1 MSASSPERLA
11 EWISASPE
19 ARSRALAK
27 CLETIALKDPRIHAW
42 VQVSPQSATETG
54 PLSGIPF
61 GAKDIID
68 TRGLVTEYG
77 SAIYRGRVGV
87 EDADI
92 IAELKDRGAILIGKT
107 QTTAFAYMT
116 PGPTRNPRNVE
127 HTPGGSSSGSAAAVA
142 AGMVPLALGT
152 ADKGLGAE
160 AGVVLWRHR
169 VQANVRCVLN
179 ERRAAVRQEPR
190 YPRLLHAHAR

>member
-42 VQVSPQSATETG
+42 VQINPQSATETG

-92 IAELKDRGAILIGKT
+92 IAAELRNSTGACSVR
-107 QTTAFAYMT
+107 
-116 PGPTRNPRNVE
+116 PG
-127 HTPGGSSSGSAAAVA
+127 SWA
-142 AGMVPLALGT
+142 
-152 ADKGLGAE
+152 
-160 AGVVLWRHR
+160 
-169 VQANVRCVLN
+169 
-179 ERRAAVRQEPR
+179 RRATPEGARIATAQTVRVTQ
-190 YPRLLHAHAR
+190 ARRGKRCNIPNSNS